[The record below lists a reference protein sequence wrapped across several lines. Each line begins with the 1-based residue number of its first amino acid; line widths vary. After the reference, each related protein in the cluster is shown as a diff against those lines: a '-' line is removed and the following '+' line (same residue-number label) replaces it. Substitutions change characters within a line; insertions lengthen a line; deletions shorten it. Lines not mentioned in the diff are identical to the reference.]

1 MTNPSDNKNSLKL
14 VADDKSPVAAKKR
27 SYVQVS
33 NAKRLQII
41 DLIDHNM
48 SLKEVSESLNVNYD
62 NVSRIYRIY
71 RFDCRVQKGVK
82 GKKRNSNKYT

>member
-1 MTNPSDNKNSLKL
+1 MTNPDNNKNSLKL
-14 VADDKSPVAAKKR
+14 GADDRSPVAAKKR

-48 SLKEVSESLNVNYD
+48 SLKEVSEQLNVNYD

-71 RFDCRVQKGVK
+71 RFDCRV
-82 GKKRNSNKYT
+82 

>member
-1 MTNPSDNKNSLKL
+1 MTNPDNNSNALKL
-14 VADDKSPVAAKKR
+14 GVDDKSAVAAKKR

-48 SLKEVSESLNVNYD
+48 SLKEVAEQLNVNYD

-71 RFDCRVQKGVK
+71 RFDCRV
-82 GKKRNSNKYT
+82 